1 MKTLLK
7 EPERFSI
14 EVYNPIINKD
24 TFRYVFESKQS
35 PSYHMDKNCEKLNS
49 DFKNFEI
56 PFEIKARA
64 TEKAKRE
71 KLSEEETHKLVENKV
86 NTFRHWFMLNFK
98 LFKEDTNAFL
108 RKLEVQWNIRRKISE
123 IELNNSGVEHIE
135 NVNLNELEAEID
147 KILRE
152 AAKYFKTNTDK
163 QNIIRRF
170 QKLTFLAYK
179 NENIRIN
186 DTELSDDELK
196 SFLKKYDQQFKQPIK
211 KLLIEY
217 YRVKYNKD
225 MTFDGKLLE
234 SLNFRP
240 CSKCCA

>member
-1 MKTLLK
+1 MPYITKANAKRIIKRINLSDIEFVDGVVYKKPIYFLSSWEAKYLLLMKTLLK

-24 TFRYVFESKQS
+24 TFRYVFESKQP

-123 IELNNSGVEHIE
+123 M
-135 NVNLNELEAEID
+135 
-147 KILRE
+147 RE
-152 AAKYFKTNTDK
+152 
-163 QNIIRRF
+163 
-170 QKLTFLAYK
+170 
-179 NENIRIN
+179 
-186 DTELSDDELK
+186 
-196 SFLKKYDQQFKQPIK
+196 
-211 KLLIEY
+211 
-217 YRVKYNKD
+217 
-225 MTFDGKLLE
+225 
-234 SLNFRP
+234 
-240 CSKCCA
+240 